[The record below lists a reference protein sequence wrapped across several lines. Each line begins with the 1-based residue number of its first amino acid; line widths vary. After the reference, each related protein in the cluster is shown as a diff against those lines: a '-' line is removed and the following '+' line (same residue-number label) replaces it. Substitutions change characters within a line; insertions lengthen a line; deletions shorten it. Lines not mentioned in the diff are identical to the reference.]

1 MSKGRL
7 FILSGPSGSGK
18 DTILGGVFQRLPEV
32 RFSISCVSR
41 PMRPGEQEGDKYHF
55 VSREEFEQMIAEDGL
70 LEHNCYVGNY
80 YGTPKKPVEEAIR
93 DGADMIVEID
103 VNGADQIRAKT
114 ENTVSI
120 FILPPSVAVLRERLI
135 NRGSESPDKVEQRM
149 KEALVEIS
157 RASDYDYIV
166 VNDRLEDAIDDV
178 VRIIE
183 ADRLSKERFDFA
195 NYGND

>member
-1 MSKGRL
+1 M
-7 FILSGPSGSGK
+7 
-18 DTILGGVFQRLPEV
+18 
-32 RFSISCVSR
+32 
-41 PMRPGEQEGDKYHF
+41 
-55 VSREEFEQMIAEDGL
+55 
-70 LEHNCYVGNY
+70 
-80 YGTPKKPVEEAIR
+80 
-93 DGADMIVEID
+93 
-103 VNGADQIRAKT
+103 
-114 ENTVSI
+114 
-120 FILPPSVAVLRERLI
+120 I